1 MLVKTKFYTSLFF
14 ILILILTGCKKQKE
28 EKSILLYCA
37 AGIKPALEKVAK
49 SYYEEYGIRVDLQF
63 GGSGTLL
70 ANIRIAQQG
79 DLYVAAD
86 KSYVDEA
93 IHYGLIDET
102 QPLAK
107 IKPVIAVQKGNPKGI
122 KSVEDLKVASIKVAI
137 ANPEAASIGRLMKN
151 ILTKSNH
158 WEAIK
163 ENATVFM
170 PTVVEVANNIK
181 LEAVDAGIVWDATA
195 NQYDDLEIVTIPEF
209 DSHIKNITIGVLKF
223 SKQPTE
229 ALKFLRYLAAKDK
242 GLLVF
247 DRLGYEAIEGDQ
259 WSETPEL
266 LFYSGGVNRAAVD
279 NTVRKFE
286 EREGVD
292 VIRVYTGCGILVSQM
307 KAGQEPDAYFSCDVS
322 FMTQVE
328 DRFSDITDISKTDI
342 IIAVPKGNPLQ
353 IKILKDL
360 STADLKL
367 GVCNH
372 ELSALGF
379 LTKKL
384 LESQNLWESVYSN
397 VRVQTPTADLLVNQ
411 LRTGSLDAVVVYEAN
426 VAQIKNKIDIVRLTQ
441 KEAMA
446 LQNFGVSLKSNNR
459 YLTKRLLKTITDEK
473 SKEVFLDN
481 GFTWEFSKEQTLN

>member
-137 ANPEAASIGRLMKN
+137 ANPEAASIGRLTKN

-181 LEAVDAGIVWDATA
+181 LEAVDAGIVWDTTA

-266 LFYSGGVNRAAVD
+266 LFYSGGVNRVAVD

-397 VRVQTPTADLLVNQ
+397 VRVQTPTAYLLVNQ

>member
-137 ANPEAASIGRLMKN
+137 ANPEAASIGRLTKN

-266 LFYSGGVNRAAVD
+266 LFYSGGVNRVAGD

>member
-266 LFYSGGVNRAAVD
+266 LFYSGGVNRVAVD

>member
-137 ANPEAASIGRLMKN
+137 ANPEAASIGRLTKN

-266 LFYSGGVNRAAVD
+266 LFYSGGVNRVAVD

>member
-1 MLVKTKFYTSLFF
+1 
-14 ILILILTGCKKQKE
+14 
-28 EKSILLYCA
+28 
-37 AGIKPALEKVAK
+37 
-49 SYYEEYGIRVDLQF
+49 
-63 GGSGTLL
+63 
-70 ANIRIAQQG
+70 
-79 DLYVAAD
+79 
-86 KSYVDEA
+86 
-93 IHYGLIDET
+93 
-102 QPLAK
+102 
-107 IKPVIAVQKGNPKGI
+107 
-122 KSVEDLKVASIKVAI
+122 
-137 ANPEAASIGRLMKN
+137 MKN

>member
-137 ANPEAASIGRLMKN
+137 ANPEAASIGRLTKN

-266 LFYSGGVNRAAVD
+266 LFYSGGVNRAAID

>member
-397 VRVQTPTADLLVNQ
+397 VRVQTPTAYLLVNQ

>member
-266 LFYSGGVNRAAVD
+266 LFYSGGVNRAAID

>member
-137 ANPEAASIGRLMKN
+137 ANPEAASIGRLTKN

-181 LEAVDAGIVWDATA
+181 LEAVDAGIVWDTTA

-247 DRLGYEAIEGDQ
+247 HRLGYEAIEGDQ

-266 LFYSGGVNRAAVD
+266 LFYSGGVNRVAVD

>member
-137 ANPEAASIGRLMKN
+137 ANPEAASIGRLTKN

-181 LEAVDAGIVWDATA
+181 LEAVDAGIVWDTTA

-266 LFYSGGVNRAAVD
+266 LFYSGGVNRVAVD